1 LTKIYS
7 APRKILK
14 YSKTRANSVNII
26 DMYWTLILKFLG
38 SSAGAGSGEFHNYQM
53 QKKREQ
59 ARIKKMEDEAKF
71 VS

>member
-1 LTKIYS
+1 
-7 APRKILK
+7 
-14 YSKTRANSVNII
+14 
-26 DMYWTLILKFLG
+26 MYWTLILKFLG